1 MDGSVQVVDQLR
13 AEGGLCENQLN
24 RGERVMG
31 VACFAKHSYSGADAS
46 IHAHAQF
53 GRILDQQAS
62 FLASLDCIWLLGR
75 ACLIRAPLAFL
86 TRKFKSAGPGAG
98 H

>member
-1 MDGSVQVVDQLR
+1 MDGSVQVVDQLG
-13 AEGGLCENQLN
+13 AEGGLCKNQLN
-24 RGERVMG
+24 RGV
-31 VACFAKHSYSGADAS
+31 

-53 GRILDQQAS
+53 VRILDQQAS
-62 FLASLDCIWLLGR
+62 FLASLDCFWLLGR